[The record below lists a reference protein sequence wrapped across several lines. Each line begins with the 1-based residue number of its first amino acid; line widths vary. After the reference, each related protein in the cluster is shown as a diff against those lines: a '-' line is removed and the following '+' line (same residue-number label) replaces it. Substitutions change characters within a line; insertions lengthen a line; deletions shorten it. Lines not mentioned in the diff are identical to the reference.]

1 MIVVVDDTMA
11 LRSTRVNEAQR
22 RTTVLTR
29 AKGSSRI
36 YTLIGDGAIAYFD
49 ADDAYT
55 LADPLENPTQ
65 DEFGDPPH
73 LFALAATREDELV
86 AADLDTA
93 YRYRVV
99 GDRLEEVARTSL
111 VSDRASRAWLHVAC
125 DGARAFVSATDYLVE
140 VGRGG
145 SVEAQTDDFSHVAL
159 TGSVLVT
166 GRASGLVEL
175 RALDGLG
182 VVRCFEGLTA
192 PVIALATSD
201 DGTRIA
207 ASDDGGRL
215 CVFEIASGR
224 TTTFVAPGKLVG
236 LAFSRDGS
244 RLIATG
250 LSRTVCVFDLALPG
264 APKTIDR
271 FTEFGARAMLASL
284 LLDDESL
291 LVSVEDVGLVI
302 VA

>member
-11 LRSTRVNEAQR
+11 LRSTRVNETQR

-73 LFALAATREDELV
+73 LFALAAIREDELV

-140 VGRGG
+140 VGR
-145 SVEAQTDDFSHVAL
+145 EAFVDAETDDFTHV
-159 TGSVLVT
+159 
-166 GRASGLVEL
+166 
-175 RALDGLG
+175 ALDGLG
-182 VVRCFEGLTA
+182 VVRGCEGLTA

-207 ASDDGGRL
+207 ASDDGARL
-215 CVFEIASGR
+215 CVFEIVSGR
-224 TTTFVAPGKLVG
+224 TTTFAAPGKLVG

-264 APKTIDR
+264 APTTIER
-271 FTEFGARAMLASL
+271 FAEFGARAMLASL